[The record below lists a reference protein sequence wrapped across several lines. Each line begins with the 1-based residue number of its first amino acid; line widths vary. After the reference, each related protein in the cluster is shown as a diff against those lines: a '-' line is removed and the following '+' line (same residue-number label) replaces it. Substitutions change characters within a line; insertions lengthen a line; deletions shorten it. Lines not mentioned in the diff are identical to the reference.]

1 MMVWRGRRALV
12 QPGPLPWPVRR
23 EGGVGGG
30 NPESGKSE
38 RERQKGGMERGE
50 RACVR
55 ACACV
60 CLRKR
65 ESVCVREKE
74 RERVVLDGILAPRL
88 PLLGIEFQ

>member
-1 MMVWRGRRALV
+1 MRWYS
-12 QPGPLPWPVRR
+12 PGPFHGRFVER
-23 EGGVGGG
+23 GGWGGG
-30 NPESGKSE
+30 NPESGEGKSE

-60 CLRKR
+60 CLRK
-65 ESVCVREKE
+65 SVCVCVRERE